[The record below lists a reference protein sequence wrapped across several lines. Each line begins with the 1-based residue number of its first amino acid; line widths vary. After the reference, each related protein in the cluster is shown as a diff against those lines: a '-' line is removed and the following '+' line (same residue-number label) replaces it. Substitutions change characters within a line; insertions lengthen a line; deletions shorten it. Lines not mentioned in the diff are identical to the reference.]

1 MKSVIIVGA
10 GAIGLMCAV
19 RLAKAGA
26 RVTVLEEQREESTV
40 YGATASAS
48 AAGMLAPIEAHASPF
63 EQLGLASYDLW
74 KQWRPDAA
82 WADAVRFDG
91 AVAIAPDAAGA
102 DAYVK
107 NGARLGRT
115 VSALSANKFRAKTD
129 MATKIE
135 TSVFIEDEGTCDP
148 IRTLSG
154 LLMEA
159 RAHGVS
165 VVFHRDVNAVTR
177 NQVDTFEKET
187 YEADIVLLTPG
198 AWATEQLKE
207 VAPALKHVRP
217 GKGQLVSVAFER
229 DLRPNLRA
237 PNFYLAQRREDVV
250 LGATLQMGVT
260 SRFAETKASEDL
272 LAAANALLPGIV
284 RPRGE
289 AWAGIRPM
297 SPDGWPLIGWSGACL
312 IAAGH
317 SRNGWLLAPITAEI
331 ITAYVMDYPIAP
343 EWAALSPNRF
353 GNP

>member
-10 GAIGLMCAV
+10 GAVGLMCAV

-26 RVTVLEEQREESTV
+26 RVTVLEEQREEITV

-48 AAGMLAPIEAHASPF
+48 AAGMLAPIEAQAHPF
-63 EQLGLASYDLW
+63 EQLALDAYELW
-74 KQWRPDAA
+74 KKWRPGAL

-91 AVAIAPDAAGA
+91 GVAIAHDAAGVEA
-102 DAYVK
+102 FL
-107 NGARLGRT
+107 NTGARLKRNVG
-115 VSALSANKFRAKTD
+115 ALSVNKFRAKTD
-129 MATKIE
+129 IAARIE

-159 RAHGVS
+159 RAHGVI
-165 VVFHRDVNAVTR
+165 VTFRRDVNLVTR
-177 NQVDTFEKET
+177 NQVTTFENES
-187 YEADIVLLTPG
+187 YEADVVVLTPG
-198 AWATEQLKE
+198 AWATEQMKA
-207 VAPALKHVRP
+207 VAPALKHIRP
-217 GKGQLVSVAFER
+217 GKGQLVSVALER

-237 PNFYLAQRREDVV
+237 ANFYIAQRREDVV
-250 LGATLQMGVT
+250 LGATLQMDT
-260 SRFAETKASEDL
+260 TNRFADAKASQEL
-272 LAAANALLPGIV
+272 IGYANALLPGIV
-284 RPRGE
+284 LNKGE

-297 SPDGWPLIGWSGACL
+297 SPDNWPLVGKSGACL

-331 ITAYVMDYPIAP
+331 VTAHVMDYAIPP
-343 EWAALSPNRF
+343 EWAALSPDRF